1 MRFETRHQDF
11 KKYCCTIRKFIN
23 ILYALAM
30 RHQQLQWYYNL
41 DKSDFH
47 GEELEAGP
55 GESTSSEMIP
65 GLTPGN
71 SSQRSQA

>member
-1 MRFETRHQDF
+1 MGQ
-11 KKYCCTIRKFIN
+11 
-23 ILYALAM
+23 
-30 RHQQLQWYYNL
+30 QQLQWYYNL
-41 DKSDFH
+41 DKNDFH

-71 SSQRSQA
+71 SFITMFTGVVVVATVAGNIRS